1 MLKRARATAA
11 LPTKNLT
18 RAKAFYTQKLG
29 LTPGE
34 ETPAGVLY
42 ELGGGTQVLVFESS
56 GAPSGTHTQIS
67 FDVED
72 LAATV
77 KDLKARGIQFEE
89 YNTPGLKT
97 VDGIAQIGPTKAAWF
112 KDTEGNLLAVGQ
124 TVPVKA
130 RTS

>member
-11 LPTKNLT
+11 LPTKDLA

-34 ETPAGVLY
+34 ETPAGVRY
-42 ELGGGTQVLVFESS
+42 ELGGGTEVLVFESS

-72 LAATV
+72 IAATV
-77 KDLKARGIQFEE
+77 KDLKARGIKFEE

-97 VDGIAQIGPTKAAWF
+97 VDGIAQIGPIKAAWF
-112 KDTEGNLLAVGQ
+112 KDTEGNVLAVGQ
-124 TVPVKA
+124 IVRVKA
-130 RTS
+130 STT

>member
-1 MLKRARATAA
+1 MA
-11 LPTKNLT
+11 

-29 LTPGE
+29 LTPKE
-34 ETPAGVLY
+34 ETPAGVIY
-42 ELGGGTQVLVFESS
+42 ELGGGTEVLVFESS

-77 KDLKARGIQFEE
+77 KDLKARGVKFEE

-97 VDGIAQIGPTKAAWF
+97 VDGIAEIGPTKAAWF

-124 TVPVKA
+124 DVRVKA
-130 RTS
+130 RIT